1 MRKEGVSKMKYFEYK
16 IISIRY
22 EYSCSLSSNRIGWDD
37 YIIGAE
43 KAKFSLKEMISQ
55 KHSSYTIEFASMNQL
70 PIYYLYT
77 TVGNN
82 EVKISYILGSINYK
96 QTIENPR
103 LNEIGDILL
112 TFQDVAR
119 LKNKI
124 IKMNVYDYSH

>member
-1 MRKEGVSKMKYFEYK
+1 MKYFEYK
-16 IISIRY
+16 ITNIRY
-22 EYSCSLSSNRIGWDD
+22 EYSCPLSSNRIGWDD
-37 YIIGAE
+37 YIIDAE
-43 KAKFSLKEMISQ
+43 KKFSLKEMISQ
-55 KHSSYTIEFASMNQL
+55 KNSSYTIEFASMNQL

-77 TVGNN
+77 TISNN
-82 EVKISYILGSINYK
+82 EVKISYILGSINVK

-119 LKNKI
+119 LKNKV